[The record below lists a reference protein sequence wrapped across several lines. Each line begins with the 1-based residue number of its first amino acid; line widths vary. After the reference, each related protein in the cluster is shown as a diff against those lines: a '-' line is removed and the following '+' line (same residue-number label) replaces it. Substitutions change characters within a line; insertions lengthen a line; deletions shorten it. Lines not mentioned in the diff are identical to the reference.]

1 MSIDN
6 PTTPLDRA
14 LGAEERANHRV
25 CDLEDL
31 RDKLKTQVKQ
41 LKREVTQLK
50 NELANTSLVAVAILP
65 SDMSPAAR
73 KKLITELRPELEKVM
88 S

>member
-6 PTTPLDRA
+6 PTTALDRA

-31 RDKLKTQVKQ
+31 RDELQAK
-41 LKREVTQLK
+41 VTRLQG
-50 NELANTSLVAVAILP
+50 ETGV
-65 SDMSPAAR
+65 
-73 KKLITELRPELEKVM
+73 LRPELEKVM
-88 S
+88 A